1 MSSVLVLDSSVAVA
15 WCFADER
22 TPVCDAIQERLAVDE
37 AIVPEHWFVELTN
50 ALLVGER
57 RKRISAHDVTGF
69 LREIGKLQIIVDDQL
84 PHRAFENVLPL
95 ARKHRLAS
103 YDAAYLDLA
112 IRLNIPLASLDDD
125 LRRAAKAAGVKLL
138 GK

>member
-1 MSSVLVLDSSVAVA
+1 VSSVLVLDSSVAAA
-15 WCFADER
+15 WCFSDER
-22 TPVCDAIQERLAVDE
+22 TPVCDAIQDRLADDE

-57 RKRISAHDVTGF
+57 RKRISADDVTGF

-95 ARKHRLAS
+95 ARKHRLAC

-112 IRLNIPLASLDDD
+112 MRLNVPLASLDDD